1 MSGLSR
7 RDFFQRFGHN
17 LTDQVDLEKL
27 QKLMPWSKEKAPKPE
42 DVWVAV
48 GALSS
53 MAPGTK
59 CVVTIESKKL
69 SLEADAEGIW
79 LSQADGKR
87 VAIRLG
93 QGGVILANLSVEWPK
108 NRILSQSSGEPKDL
122 EMK

>member
-42 DVWVAV
+42 DGWVVV

-79 LSQADGKR
+79 LSQADGQR

-93 QGGVILANLSVEWPK
+93 QGGAILANLRVEWPK
-108 NRILSQSSGEPKDL
+108 TRVLSQSSGEPKDL

>member
-42 DVWVAV
+42 DGWVAV

-53 MAPGTK
+53 MAPGAK
-59 CVVTIESKKL
+59 CVVTIKSKKL
-69 SLEADAEGIW
+69 SLEADADGIW
-79 LSQADGKR
+79 LSQADGQR

-93 QGGVILANLSVEWPK
+93 QGGAILANLRVEWPK
-108 NRILSQSSGEPKDL
+108 TRVLSQSSGEPKDL